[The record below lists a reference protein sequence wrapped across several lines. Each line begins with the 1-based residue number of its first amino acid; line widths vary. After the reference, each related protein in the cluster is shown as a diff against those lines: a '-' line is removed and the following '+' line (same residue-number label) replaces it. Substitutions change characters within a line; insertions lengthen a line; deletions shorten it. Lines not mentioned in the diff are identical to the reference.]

1 MVSELRTLTK
11 PVKVIGAVLVIM
23 LSLLTFLA
31 GNFFDRFYA
40 TDTNLQIAV
49 ADLKEKKVDKITFEK
64 QCDLT
69 RIELD
74 KKANLEKVDVVQKRL
89 DQIIGIMLD
98 PSKKESVRAEI
109 QHEKNRR

>member
-11 PVKVIGAVLVIM
+11 PVKVIGTVLVIM

-40 TDTNLQIAV
+40 TDINLQAAV
-49 ADLKEKKVDKITFEK
+49 SQLQKSKVEISTFEK

-74 KKANLEKVDVVQKRL
+74 KKANVEKVDVVQKRL

-98 PSKKESVRAEI
+98 PSKKEAVRTEL
-109 QHEKNRR
+109 QQEKSRR